1 MEARKVL
8 IADCN
13 EDFRS
18 GLAEALRGQ
27 HYVHCCATAGETLLH
42 IRRDVPDL
50 LVLELQLPEMD
61 GLSMLEI
68 LSREHRLPTVL
79 VVTTFV
85 SDYLERAGS
94 RLGVAYIMRKPCHIH
109 NVASRVTDILQHGL
123 LPPQELTAKDKL
135 EQILASLSIY
145 PNSERYD
152 ILADTVFQ
160 LCQDLNQG
168 LCKEVYPIIAR
179 RHRITS
185 TAIESAIRRTLDEAF
200 NMPQWGIYFPGRTKH
215 PSNKHFLQTIARQL
229 LKELG
234 KL

>member
-18 GLAEALRGQ
+18 SLAEALQGQ
-27 HYVHCCATAGETLLH
+27 HYVHCCGTAGEALLR

-61 GLSMLEI
+61 GLAMLEI

-79 VVTTFV
+79 VVTTYV
-85 SDYLERAGS
+85 SDYLVRAGS

-109 NVASRVTDILQHGL
+109 NVASRVTDILHHTPL
-123 LPPQELTAKDKL
+123 TPQELTSREKL
-135 EQILASLSIY
+135 ERILAPLSIY

-168 LCKEVYPIIAR
+168 VCKEVYPIIAQR
-179 RHRITS
+179 YQLTP
-185 TAIESAIRRTLDEAF
+185 TAIESAIRRTLDESF
-200 NMPQWGIYFPGRTKH
+200 NMPQWGIYFPGRIKH

-229 LKELG
+229 LKELE
-234 KL
+234 

>member
-18 GLAEALRGQ
+18 GLANALQGQ
-27 HYVHCCATAGETLLH
+27 HYVHCCGTAREALLR
-42 IRRDVPDL
+42 IRGDAPDL
-50 LVLELQLPEMD
+50 LILELQLPEVD
-61 GLSMLEI
+61 GLALLEI
-68 LSREHRLPTVL
+68 LSREHRLPAVL
-79 VVTTFV
+79 VVTTYV
-85 SDYLERAGS
+85 SSYLERVGS
-94 RLGVAYIMRKPCHIH
+94 RLGIAYIMRKPCHIH
-109 NVASRVTDILQHGL
+109 NVVNRVTDILQYGT
-123 LPPQELTAKDKL
+123 LPPPEMTAAEKL
-135 EQILASLSIY
+135 EQILAPLSIY

-179 RHRITS
+179 RRQMTP
-185 TAIESAIRRTLDEAF
+185 TAIESAIRRTLEESF
-200 NMPQWGIYFPGRTKH
+200 RMPQWGIYFPGRTKH

>member
-18 GLAEALRGQ
+18 NLAEALQGQ
-27 HYVHCCATAGETLLH
+27 HYVHCCGTAGEALVR
-42 IRRDVPDL
+42 IRADVPDL

-61 GLSMLEI
+61 GLAMLEI
-68 LSREHRLPTVL
+68 LFLEHRLPTVL
-79 VVTTFV
+79 VVTTYV
-85 SDYLERAGS
+85 SDYLLRAGS
-94 RLGVAYIMRKPCHIH
+94 RLGVAYIIRKPCHIH
-109 NVASRVTDILQHGL
+109 NVVNRVTDILQQN
-123 LPPQELTAKDKL
+123 PVPAQEVTIRDKL
-135 EQILASLSIY
+135 ERILAPLSIY

-160 LCQDLNQG
+160 LCQDLDQG

-179 RHRITS
+179 RYRLTP
-185 TAIESAIRRTLDEAF
+185 TAIESAIRRTLEETF
-200 NMPQWGIYFPGRTKH
+200 NMPQWGIYFPGRIKH
-215 PSNKHFLQTIARQL
+215 PSNKHFLQTIARRL